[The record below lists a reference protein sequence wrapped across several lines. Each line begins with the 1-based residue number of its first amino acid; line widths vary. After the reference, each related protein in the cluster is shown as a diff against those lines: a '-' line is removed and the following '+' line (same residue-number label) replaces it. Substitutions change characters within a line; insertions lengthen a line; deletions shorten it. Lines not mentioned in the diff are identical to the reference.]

1 ACGSVR
7 AAVQCRR
14 PLRSARRVALDR
26 LGTALAAEP
35 AGVVLSSMDASTGIN
50 VAPAAVSAD
59 AALRAVAPFEGLKG
73 AWSMAAAV
81 GLLFAGATRL
91 QHWAAVLLARFQAQ
105 PPGTGW
111 LQRAISADS
120 VQLAALAIAAYG
132 LVRLLEAWGLWHAR
146 AWASWLGCVSATLYL
161 LF

>member
-1 ACGSVR
+1 
-7 AAVQCRR
+7 
-14 PLRSARRVALDR
+14 
-26 LGTALAAEP
+26 
-35 AGVVLSSMDASTGIN
+35 MDASTGIN
-50 VAPAAVSAD
+50 VAPAAAEAD
-59 AALRAVAPFEGLKG
+59 AALRAVALFEGLKG
-73 AWSMAAAV
+73 ALSLAAAV

-161 LF
+161 PFEIHALIRHPGWLTLGVLALNLLVVAVLARDLLRRR

>member
-1 ACGSVR
+1 
-7 AAVQCRR
+7 
-14 PLRSARRVALDR
+14 
-26 LGTALAAEP
+26 
-35 AGVVLSSMDASTGIN
+35 MDASTGIN
-50 VAPAAVSAD
+50 VAPAAVEAD
-59 AALRAVAPFEGLKG
+59 AALRAVALFEGLKG
-73 AWSMAAAV
+73 ALSLAAAV

-161 LF
+161 PFEIHALIRHPGWLTLGVLALNLLVVAVLARDLLRRR

>member
-1 ACGSVR
+1 DACLSRTRSPATAVDRAGRLHGRAAPACGSVR

-50 VAPAAVSAD
+50 VAPAAVEAD
-59 AALRAVAPFEGLKG
+59 AALRAVALFEGLKG
-73 AWSMAAAV
+73 ALSLAAAV

-91 QHWAAVLLARFQAQ
+91 Q
-105 PPGTGW
+105 
-111 LQRAISADS
+111 
-120 VQLAALAIAAYG
+120 
-132 LVRLLEAWGLWHAR
+132 
-146 AWASWLGCVSATLYL
+146 
-161 LF
+161 